1 MTKQV
6 RTGLMLIVAMA
17 VMGLASC
24 GHYTCG
30 VTFGNST
37 CAGGPVSLNGGTG
50 SADAAFLFV
59 SDGTASPGSIQ
70 GYTLDTNVNPP
81 TLKATTSYTPPSTP
95 GNDSGMGMA
104 VAQKKF
110 LYTAFGSNGQIFGW
124 TISTTG
130 ILSAVQGSPYTV
142 SPLFGSGFSS
152 VFDTH
157 RVITNPAGTLL
168 FIGDEGGSRIYVY
181 QIGSAGA
188 LTAVAG
194 SPFPAPFAPG
204 YMTTDGLGNFLY
216 FTDSLTGHTGTEIAG
231 FSIGSGSSLGVLT
244 AIPGSFVGPPFDMWQ
259 VEGEPTGKFLI
270 GTKGMSLTVNGADD
284 KNLYVFS
291 IAAAS
296 GAIIQVGAAVPTTYS
311 PMSIAVQSNAG
322 GNLVYTFGYD
332 DAGTGF
338 NAAEVYTISSS
349 GTLSALNQSPFS
361 IAALGSE
368 GQFDQSGGFLFE
380 YGGIFNTNTVIYNV
394 TFFDVVAGQPTL
406 PTPEQTYGGFWVAT
420 DAP

>member
-50 SADAAFLFV
+50 SADAAFVFV

-110 LYTAFGSNGQIFGW
+110 LYTAFGSTNKVYGW

-130 ILSAVQGSPYTV
+130 ILTAVSGSPYTAT
-142 SPLFGSGFSS
+142 FGSVGSFA
-152 VFDTH
+152 FDT
-157 RVITNPAGTLL
+157 RRMITNPAGTLL
-168 FIGDEGGSRIYVY
+168 FIANEFTNQIFVY
-181 QIGSAGA
+181 QIGAAGD
-188 LTAVAG
+188 LTAVTG
-194 SPFPAPFAPG
+194 SPFTVPFSPG
-204 YMTTDGLGNFLY
+204 NMTTDGLGNFLY
-216 FTDSLTGHTGTEIAG
+216 FTNASEGTHTGTEIAA
-231 FSIGSGSSLGVLT
+231 FSIGTQSNLGVLT
-244 AIPGSFVGPPFDMWQ
+244 EIGTFAFPMWQ
-259 VEGEPTGKFLI
+259 LQGEPSGKYLI
-270 GTKGMSLTVNGADD
+270 GTTGNSTAPGFSGTDD
-284 KNLYVFS
+284 KNLYVFT
-291 IAAAS
+291 IGGS
-296 GAIIQVGAAVPTTYS
+296 GGLTAPVLFPTQNS
-311 PMSIAVQSNAG
+311 PFSIAVQSNAG
-322 GNLVYTFGYD
+322 GNLLYSFGYD
-332 DAGTGF
+332 PLGTGF
-338 NAAEVYTISSS
+338 NSAEAYTISSS
-349 GTLSALNQSPFS
+349 GALSAVNGSPFS

-368 GQFDQSGGFLFE
+368 GQFDQGGSFLFE
-380 YGGIFNTNTVIYNV
+380 YGGIFNTNTVIYNM

-406 PTPEQTYGGFWVAT
+406 PTPEQTYGGFWVVT